1 MATGGKSIESITAVI
16 KAGADAIVLTPP
28 TPGDLF
34 KNIMERYRKGLKYK

>member
-1 MATGGKSIESITAVI
+1 MATGGKNRESIVAAI

-34 KNIMERYRKGLKYK
+34 KNIMERYRKGLKYD